1 MTRKSSDIL
10 AELSEQPDSEELHA
24 DLLEAFAEESAWADP
39 ARFAC
44 ILWLVRNAPTNMW
57 CGTPYAHINAEVAP
71 DAYDEV
77 LCAWREHAAE
87 EHVTSAVLRN
97 AALFIAGGNGDRAE
111 SLALLARAAELS
123 PDDPKV
129 WVDIGRVSPTRAARL
144 SAFLEAHRRGARSKN
159 VRAWIATSAAAEGD
173 VVTATSFAQDMLEEV
188 GALVAEYG
196 EHLTSAPEPEK
207 MWGWALSLKKER
219 DAAYALV
226 RAVSTHAYFTHYA
239 HCALGVVAMKR
250 GDIAAAKAHL
260 DASCDVQPEGRL
272 DAYGPDMTLVREL
285 CLAAEWASAQAFL
298 RRWSQRSPQE
308 DVDEWLDHVARREV
322 PTDDEAA

>member
-1 MTRKSSDIL
+1 MTRTSSDIL

-24 DLLEAFAEESAWADP
+24 DLLEAFAEERAWLDP

-44 ILWLVRNAPTNMW
+44 ILWLVRNAPTNMF
-57 CGTPYAHINAEVAP
+57 CGTPFAHINADIAR

-77 LCAWREHAAE
+77 LRAWHERADE

-123 PDDPKV
+123 PNDPKV

-144 SAFLEAHRRGARSKN
+144 SALLEAHRRGARSEN

-173 VVTATSFAQDMLEEV
+173 VVTATSFAQEMLEDAA
-188 GALVAEYG
+188 ALLAEYG
-196 EHLTSAPEPEK
+196 EHLTGAPDTEK
-207 MWGWALSLKKER
+207 MWPWALSLKKTK

-226 RAVSTHAYFTHYA
+226 RAVSTHAYFTHHA
-239 HCALGVVAMKR
+239 HCALGVAAMKR
-250 GDIAAAKAHL
+250 GDIAGAKAHL

-285 CLAAEWASAQAFL
+285 CLANEWNSAEAFL

-322 PTDDEAA
+322 PPDDEAA